1 MNEGNAPTRLSR
13 VDRLLDLCPAVADVN
28 ELLTLLSAAREA
40 YVNGTLAGPKELSEC
55 FPKLPRE
62 VCQKMVEMY
71 GWRKQRA
78 ERLEDL
84 QVASAIKQ
92 AHFIGDVRTS
102 VAKGLVDQ
110 LGPAVKLLTDEIGIS
125 LGDADSKY
133 RTMDAR
139 RLAEA
144 VAQLADKLMKAASVD
159 GTVPELPKAAQAET
173 KDSGKRP
180 WLNIT
185 AAGPV
190 TVTGGNNSSTG
201 RGGPSEQQKTGEDD
215 ERDQ

>member
-1 MNEGNAPTRLSR
+1 MSENKVATREYR
-13 VDRLLDLCPAVADVN
+13 INRLMDMCPAVADSN
-28 ELLTLLSAAREA
+28 ELLSLIAAARDA
-40 YVNGTLAGPKELSEC
+40 YVGGGAAGPKELAKQ

-62 VCQKMVEMY
+62 VCQKMVDLF

-84 QVASAIKQ
+84 QVAAAVEYADYLRSA
-92 AHFIGDVRTS
+92 RTT
-102 VAKGLVDQ
+102 VAKNLVDQ
-110 LGPAVKLLTDEIGIS
+110 LGPAVKMLTDEIGTS

-144 VAQLADKLMKAASVD
+144 VAQLADKLMKAAAVD
-159 GTVPELPKAAQAET
+159 GTMPELPESALPDGKA
-173 KDSGKRP
+173 KGKQP
-180 WLNIT
+180 WMTIN

-190 TVTGGNNSSTG
+190 TIGKTDVPG
-201 RGGPSEQQKTGEDD
+201 RDVPAEQEEQENEDD
-215 ERDQ
+215 